1 MVGVTPLRP
10 DFITVDRHLWASF
23 EQMHKHMNPP
33 TEYCK
38 HIMRRARK
46 SQERETKREKYQRK
60 ERRQRP

>member
-1 MVGVTPLRP
+1 MVGVAPLRP

-46 SQERETKREKYQRK
+46 SQ
-60 ERRQRP
+60 